1 MAREEKFAAYL
12 EAGPD
17 KDFFVEVKIED
28 RVCKKKFIP
37 TPVDLEKHI
46 LDAVYGGFVVSYE
59 KKSKDLKEAYESVK
73 RKFLNDDI
81 PSINMDKVKNREI
94 NFTPDEWVYLKTK
107 GSTYKAKFV
116 EENLF
121 GCAACGLHGKYM
133 CHKVECKKGIF
144 ILGGEVR

>member
-12 EAGPD
+12 EAGPG
-17 KDFFVEVKIED
+17 KDFFVEVKIENG
-28 RVCKKKFIP
+28 VCKKKFIA
-37 TPVDLEKHI
+37 TPVDLERHV

-59 KKSKDLKEAYESVK
+59 EKSEDLKEAYESAK

-81 PSINMDKVKNREI
+81 PSINMDEVENRKMS
-94 NFTPDEWVYLKTK
+94 FTPDEWVYLKTK
-107 GSTYKAKFV
+107 GNTYKAKFV

-121 GCAACGLHGKYM
+121 GCTVCGLHGKHL
-133 CHKVECKKGIF
+133 CHKVECEKGIF